1 MRHLLGIEGLRRAD
15 IEALLDRAD
24 AHLRGGPD
32 ASHVLR
38 GKVVANLFFED
49 STRTRTSFEM
59 AAHALGAEVLNWT
72 MAGSSLSKGETL
84 LDTVRNIEATG
95 PVALIIRH
103 RASGAPHLVA
113 RNVGCAVINAGDG
126 THEHPSQGLL
136 DAFTLRRR
144 WGSLD
149 GRTVVI
155 VGDILHSRVARS
167 NLHCLTALGA
177 KVVLCGP
184 PTLLPPGLEALGAE
198 VSTRLDEVLP
208 RADAVMCLR
217 LQLERQGENFFPSVR
232 EFARLYGLNA
242 ARAERLKPEA
252 LVMHPGPIN
261 RGVELAPAVAD
272 GSRSVILEQVAHGV
286 AVRRAILE
294 EVCR

>member
-1 MRHLLGIEGLRRAD
+1 MRHLLGIEGLRRSD
-15 IEALLDRAD
+15 IEALLDRAE
-24 AHLRGGPD
+24 AHLHHGPD
-32 ASHVLR
+32 VSHVLR

-72 MAGSSLSKGETL
+72 TAGSSVSKGETL

-103 RASGAPHLVA
+103 RSSGAPHLAA
-113 RNVGCAVINAGDG
+113 RHVRCAVVNAGDG
-126 THEHPSQGLL
+126 IHEHPSQALL

-144 WGSLD
+144 WGGLA
-149 GRTVVI
+149 GRTVLI

-177 KVVLCGP
+177 RVVLCGP
-184 PTLLPPGLEALGAE
+184 PTLLPSGIESFGAH
-198 VSTRLDEVLP
+198 VTSRLDDVLP
-208 RADAVMCLR
+208 EADAIMCLR
-217 LQLERQGENFFPSVR
+217 VQTERQSDNFFPSAR
-232 EFARLYGLNA
+232 EFSRLFGLNA

-252 LVMHPGPIN
+252 LVLHPGPMN
-261 RGVELAPAVAD
+261 RGVEIAPAVAD
-272 GSRSVILEQVAHGV
+272 GPRSVILEQVAHGV
-286 AVRRAILE
+286 AMRRAILE

>member
-15 IEALLDRAD
+15 IEALLERAE
-24 AHLRGGPD
+24 AHAHGGMD
-32 ASHVLR
+32 ASAPLR
-38 GKVVANLFFED
+38 GKVIANLFFED

-72 MAGSSLSKGETL
+72 SQGSSVSKGETL

-95 PVALIIRH
+95 PVALVIRH
-103 RASGAPHLVA
+103 RSSGAPHLAA
-113 RNVGCAVINAGDG
+113 RHVRCAVINAGDG
-126 THEHPSQGLL
+126 THEHPSQALL

-144 WGSLD
+144 WGRLD
-149 GRTVVI
+149 GRTVLI

-167 NLHCLTALGA
+167 NLFCLKALGA
-177 KVVLCGP
+177 HVVLCGP
-184 PTLLPPGLEALGAE
+184 PTLLPPGLESLGAE
-198 VSTRLDEVLP
+198 VSTRLDDVLP

-217 LQLERQGENFFPSVR
+217 IQTERQGENFFPSMR
-232 EFARLYGLNA
+232 EFSRLYGLNP

-252 LVMHPGPIN
+252 LVLHPGPIN
-261 RGVELAPAVAD
+261 RGVELHPAVAD
-272 GSRSVILEQVAHGV
+272 GPRSLILEQVAAGV